1 LQTTISAVG
10 LVAECLMFDAMIYA
24 FFYGFGTG
32 IVLSSMLGTV
42 FFSLVQN
49 SIDNGIKS
57 NLYISFGVI
66 FSDIL
71 LITLSHFNAQ
81 LIPKDGTAEMVVR
94 LVGALFI
101 IGLGL
106 SNIYK
111 KANVSYAHLEKRPA
125 FLAVR
130 GFTLNFFNPGN
141 FFSWIAV
148 SALLG
153 NVLHFSMGG
162 RIWFY
167 IGALVAIFLMELL
180 ISYGAVALKR
190 YINPK
195 HLHDINVIMGFI
207 FLAFGIV
214 LLWPIIAKIF

>member
-1 LQTTISAVG
+1 
-10 LVAECLMFDAMIYA
+10 MIYS
-24 FFYGFGTG
+24 FFYGLGTG
-32 IVLSSMLGTV
+32 AVLSSMLGTV

-57 NLYISFGVI
+57 NLFISFGVI

-81 LIPKDGTAEMVVR
+81 LIPKDSTAEMVVR
-94 LVGALFI
+94 LVGSLFI
-101 IGLGL
+101 VGLGL

-111 KANVSYAHLEKRPA
+111 KSKISYAHLGNKPA
-125 FLAVR
+125 FLFVR

-148 SALLG
+148 SALLS
-153 NVLHFSMGG
+153 NVLHFSLGG

-167 IGALVAIFLMELL
+167 TGALVAIFLMELL
-180 ISYGAVALKR
+180 ISYGAISLKR
-190 YINPK
+190 YIDPK
-195 HLHDINVIMGFI
+195 HLHNINVVMGFI

-214 LLWPIIAKIF
+214 LLWPIVVKIF